1 MFILRTLLLLA
12 LVVWVGGIIFFAF
25 VLAPTVFTVLPT
37 TELAGNVVGRSL
49 TVLHWMG
56 IVSAVVFLIC
66 SLLYNRARFARL
78 KPLALINVL
87 VLVMLAFTLISQ
99 FGISARMRTLRAE
112 LHAADHPGV
121 TNTSN
126 REFNRLHQWSTRLEG
141 GVLAMGFLTV
151 VLTARRWS

>member
-1 MFILRTLLLLA
+1 MLLT

-37 TELAGNVVGRSL
+37 TELAGNVVSRSL

-66 SLLYNRARFARL
+66 SLLYNRTRFARL
-78 KPLALINVL
+78 KPFALINVL
-87 VLVMLAFTLISQ
+87 IFLMLVLTLISQ
-99 FGISARMRTLRAE
+99 FGISPRMHTLRAE

-121 TNTSN
+121 TEASN

-141 GVLAMGFLTV
+141 GVLVMGVLTV
-151 VLTARRWS
+151 VLTARRW